1 MTREKRG
8 KVPKFIKEQLRKEY
22 IRPLK
27 LEILWD
33 LINTGKIVLLI
44 TL

>member
-1 MTREKRG
+1 MTREERE
-8 KVPKFIKEQLRKEY
+8 KVPKFIEEQLRKEY